1 MTVKPSVGSLEAFGA
16 PLVRSSP
23 VAEVAGRIL
32 SQLSSGQLSP
42 GSRLPS
48 ERRLAEALKVSRSTV
63 REAIAAL
70 DLLGVIETR
79 QGAGSYIKGEASDLL
94 PQSIEWGLMLG
105 RPRTLDLV
113 EARRHIEIV
122 NAGLAAQRSSAED
135 HKRIERVYADMV
147 SSAKDSKAFVDADVA
162 FHLEIASLAQNSVL
176 SDMLTSIRSLLH
188 VWVTRAAAG
197 QESTGDTLREHRL
210 VMEAVLAG
218 DSDKARQAMEHHMDR
233 AGARLTRSIDAEAK
247 EMAATPKP
255 L

>member
-16 PLVRSSP
+16 PLARSTP
-23 VAEVAGRIL
+23 VAEVASRIL

-48 ERRLAEALKVSRSTV
+48 ERQLAEALKVGRSTV

-79 QGAGSYIKGEASDLL
+79 QGAGSYIRGEASDLL
-94 PQSIEWGLMLG
+94 PQTIEWGLMLG

-113 EARRHIEIV
+113 ETRRHIEIV
-122 NAGLAAQRSSAED
+122 NAGLAAQRSSAEG
-135 HKRIERVYADMV
+135 HERLVRVYADMV
-147 SSAKDSKAFVDADVA
+147 SSAKDSKAFVEVDVA
-162 FHLEIASLAQNSVL
+162 FHLEIASLAENSVL
-176 SDMLTSIRSLLH
+176 SDILTSIRSLLH

-197 QESTGDTLREHRL
+197 QESTGDTLEEHRL
-210 VMEAVLAG
+210 VMEAVLSG
-218 DSDKARQAMEHHMDR
+218 DPEQARHAMEHHMDC

-247 EMAATPKP
+247 NQGRDS
-255 L
+255 